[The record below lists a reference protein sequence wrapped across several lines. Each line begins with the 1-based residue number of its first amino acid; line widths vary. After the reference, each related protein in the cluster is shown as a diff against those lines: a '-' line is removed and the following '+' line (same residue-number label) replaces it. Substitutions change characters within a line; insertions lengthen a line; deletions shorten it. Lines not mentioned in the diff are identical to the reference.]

1 MKKRKIILTILV
13 MFNIAS
19 FLLYYKYIILTDPNE
34 IKKYQIGTNE
44 ENKPQ
49 EYKEVEKEM
58 YNIYIP
64 DVEGENLITQSIEME
79 KDLDI
84 RKKIETIFEYIKTN
98 SNGFISMETSLYN
111 VYIKSSD
118 VYLNISSN
126 LSRYMDSPEK
136 EQIIIYSIINS
147 ICELEDVKRVKILI
161 DNQNVRELG
170 GYIDIS
176 DYFEADKLL
185 IKGE

>member
-1 MKKRKIILTILV
+1 
-13 MFNIAS
+13 
-19 FLLYYKYIILTDPNE
+19 
-34 IKKYQIGTNE
+34 
-44 ENKPQ
+44 
-49 EYKEVEKEM
+49 
-58 YNIYIP
+58 
-64 DVEGENLITQSIEME
+64 
-79 KDLDI
+79 
-84 RKKIETIFEYIKTN
+84 
-98 SNGFISMETSLYN
+98 METSLYN